1 LYSDHFQLAS
11 LDAQPSKILQKKFLS
26 IF

>member
-11 LDAQPSKILQKKFLS
+11 PDAQSAKLLKKSFS
-26 IF
+26 FF